1 MDRSISNA
9 TQPTPRKGLSAGA
22 GVRPEWETLT
32 LENVSLTFNA
42 GKPNEYRALDRA
54 SVRIR
59 RGEFYCLLGP
69 SGCGKSS
76 ILNLIAGF
84 LRPDSGTI
92 RMGDRQIAQAGTDR
106 VVVFQDA
113 TNALL
118 PWLRAYENVEFGLS
132 LQGMPKKA
140 AAERATSYLDLVGL
154 KDHAHKFPYEL
165 SGGMKQ
171 RCQLA
176 RALVLEPQVL
186 LMDEPFAAL
195 DAITKRILQKQL
207 VRIWR
212 EYRITV
218 VYITHDVGEA
228 LLLGQKIAVMRRG
241 PGSSVKEE
249 FTIDQPYPRTI
260 TDEAVAAAYLRAEA
274 SLQEEVGVS
283 LNVD

>member
-1 MDRSISNA
+1 MDPR
-9 TQPTPRKGLSAGA
+9 PTLEDGAASPVSSASAGPWQ
-22 GVRPEWETLT
+22 VLSVD
-32 LENVSLTFNA
+32 NVSLTFNA
-42 GKPNEYRALDRA
+42 GKPNEFRALANA
-54 SVRIR
+54 SLKIR

-69 SGCGKSS
+69 SGCGKST

-92 RMGDRQIAQAGTDR
+92 RMDSREIVGAGTDR

-132 LQGMPKKA
+132 LQAMPKAA
-140 AAERATSYLDLVGL
+140 AAERAMRYLDLVGL
-154 KDHAHKFPYEL
+154 KNHARKFPYEL

-195 DAITKRILQKQL
+195 DAITKRIMQKEL

-212 EYRITV
+212 QYAITV

-241 PGSSVKEE
+241 PASAVKEE
-249 FTIDQPYPRTI
+249 IVLDQPYPRKI
-260 TDEAVAAAYLRAEA
+260 TDEGVAAAYMKAEA

-283 LNVD
+283 LSAD